1 MKTSSTAPYNN
12 LNGHYLQAVSYYI
25 KSFYPDF
32 YMGMHKHNQFEF
44 MYAYKGDFYIELLEN
59 EQEESAETKIKTLQ
73 VKQGSFVFI
82 DTNVFH
88 RLRIHDN
95 DVWIY
100 NIELM
105 PLRYTQMENNKITN
119 ILSVDYGNLFFNTH
133 LKHLLNQGNAL
144 IAYPDTSNVDVSF
157 KNFINAVSK
166 PARSIEDR
174 CHIESELLIF
184 LTSIAKSIR
193 MYSESNLSYIKQAI
207 LYIKRNLRSKITLED
222 VANHVNLNKIYLCNL
237 FKKYTGKTVLQTINS
252 LRISK
257 GLQLLRDSN
266 LPITAIPDLI
276 GFSSHQ
282 QMFYE
287 FKKFLGLSPTECRNA
302 FLSDEVGFF
311 DKHFPS
317 YSIKINEEDFAFDDE
332 IFFAMSYKEDI
343 PNTRA
348 TLYKKI
354 E

>member
-1 MKTSSTAPYNN
+1 MKDSPVIKFNDLS
-12 LNGHYLQAVSYYI
+12 GHYLQAVSYYI
-25 KSFYPDF
+25 KSFYSDF
-32 YMGMHKHNQFEF
+32 FMGMHNHPQFEF
-44 MYAYKGDFYIELLEN
+44 MYAYKGDFYLEFLSEDVDEN
-59 EQEESAETKIKTLQ
+59 KESQVKTLQ

-82 DTNVFH
+82 DAKVFH
-88 RLRIHDN
+88 RLRIHED

-105 PLRYTQMENNKITN
+105 PMHYSKMTSSEATN
-119 ILSVDYGNLFFNTH
+119 ILSVDYGNLFSTTH
-133 LKHLLNQGNAL
+133 LKHLFNKGADV

-157 KNFINAVSK
+157 KNLINATAK
-166 PARSIEDR
+166 PSRTIEDR
-174 CHIESELLIF
+174 CHIESELLIL
-184 LTSIAKSIR
+184 LTSMAKSIR

-207 LYIKRNLRSKITLED
+207 LYIKKNLRSKITLNE
-222 VANHVNLNKIYLCNL
+222 VAEHVNLNKIYLCNL
-237 FKKYTGKTVLQTINS
+237 FKKYTGKTVLQTVNS

-266 LPITAIPDLI
+266 VPITSIPALI

-302 FLSDEVGFF
+302 FLSDEVDFF
-311 DKHFPS
+311 DKHFTS
-317 YSIKINEEDFAFDDE
+317 YSIKINEEDFLFDDE
-332 IFFAMSYKEDI
+332 IFFSISYKDDI

-348 TLYKKI
+348 NLYKKI